1 MSAPNINPFKKKPET
16 SSLPQPTSGDPVRYL
31 DKEVQAWLDQALQ
44 NPTGPNL
51 AMAHDLT
58 LRYAEYLDDIILNLP
73 KIKDNSILVHAK
85 GVTVKFGN
93 IDQIAEWL
101 GEAND
106 G

>member
-1 MSAPNINPFKKKPET
+1 
-16 SSLPQPTSGDPVRYL
+16 
-31 DKEVQAWLDQALQ
+31 
-44 NPTGPNL
+44 
-51 AMAHDLT
+51 MAHDLT